1 MPQGDKRGATY
12 EFYDWNYD
20 GEWRGDYL
28 TNGLGSLTDGNLG
41 PRDYKLGYYAK
52 SKTLC
57 VLQTQCWIM
66 LLPTFYFMK
75 GFFLSCNH
83 ISLFSDRGWVGW
95 KNEKKEFVEIIFEFE
110 TIQEFYSIELYC
122 NNQFTREISVF
133 KELRAF
139 FSIGGD
145 IYSSDAVSYTPM
157 TDEIFEEPR
166 NITAK
171 LHRRVGRYVKIHLYF
186 GSKWLLISEVSF
198 DSSQARGNYSVEVK
212 EGEVRDV
219 QVETQQEELGERE
232 KVDTVRNSGEES
244 SHMPVIVGA
253 LATVIILLAAIIFF
267 IVSRARGRKLTASGC
282 PALPSEKIALNCND
296 TLQFSYDPLTLTG
309 PGSDSGNSGSNGS
322 RSDRSRKVPFL
333 DNNFNNSGPLFGS
346 PRSPRQMSGSRHGS
360 LHASPVIKR
369 STPQSTPRLGATPK
383 RRIINNP
390 MSEGPLYMEPYQV
403 MRYSPYV
410 KYGPSGLSFSKETAI
425 LSDTSFGDYAVPMPA
440 PTSSERLSNQRRR
453 YSDSDTSLDQGSDYV
468 FLQVSYITAS
478 ALADKKFP
486 LSISP

>member
-1 MPQGDKRGATY
+1 M
-12 EFYDWNYD
+12 
-20 GEWRGDYL
+20 
-28 TNGLGSLTDGNLG
+28 
-41 PRDYKLGYYAK
+41 
-52 SKTLC
+52 
-57 VLQTQCWIM
+57 
-66 LLPTFYFMK
+66 LPTFYFMK

-110 TIQEFYSIELYC
+110 TIQEFHSIELYC

-171 LHRRVGRYVKIHLYF
+171 LHRRVGRFVKIHLYF
-186 GSKWLLISEVSF
+186 GSKWLLVSEVSF
-198 DSSQARGNYSVEVK
+198 DSSEARGNYSVEVK

-219 QVETQQEELGERE
+219 KRGQQQDGMKETE
-232 KVDTVRNSGEES
+232 KVDTVRNSGEET

-267 IVSRARGRKLTASGC
+267 IVSRARGRKMSAGGC

-322 RSDRSRKVPFL
+322 RSDRSRKVPFI

-440 PTSSERLSNQRRR
+440 PTSSERHNSNQRRR

-468 FLQVSYITAS
+468 FLQVSNKTALLS
-478 ALADKKFP
+478 LSSADKKFP
-486 LSISP
+486 LPISP

>member
-1 MPQGDKRGATY
+1 
-12 EFYDWNYD
+12 
-20 GEWRGDYL
+20 
-28 TNGLGSLTDGNLG
+28 
-41 PRDYKLGYYAK
+41 
-52 SKTLC
+52 
-57 VLQTQCWIM
+57 M
-66 LLPTFYFMK
+66 LFK
-75 GFFLSCNH
+75 KIFLCNH

-171 LHRRVGRYVKIHLYF
+171 LHRRVGRYVKIQLYF
-186 GSKWLLISEVSF
+186 SSKWLLISEVSF
-198 DSSQARGNYSVEVK
+198 DSSNARGNYSVEVK
-212 EGEVRDV
+212 EGEVRDAK
-219 QVETQQEELGERE
+219 VEQQQETIRKSE
-232 KVDTVRNSGEES
+232 KVNTVKNSGEAA

-253 LATVIILLAAIIFF
+253 LATVIILLAGIIFF
-267 IVSRARGRKLTASGC
+267 IVSRARGRKLSAGGC
-282 PALPSEKIALNCND
+282 PALPSEKVALNCND
-296 TLQFSYDPLTLTG
+296 TLQFSYDPLTLVGT
-309 PGSDSGNSGSNGS
+309 GSDSGNSGSNGS
-322 RSDRSRKVPFL
+322 RSDRSRKGPFI
-333 DNNFNNSGPLFGS
+333 DNNFNSSVFGS
-346 PRSPRQMSGSRHGS
+346 PRSPRQVGGSRQGS

-390 MSEGPLYMEPYQV
+390 MAEGPLYMEPYQV
-403 MRYSPYV
+403 MRSSPYV

-440 PTSSERLSNQRRR
+440 PASDSRTQPRK

-468 FLQVSYITAS
+468 FLQVSHIELSGGRSLTPY
-478 ALADKKFP
+478 KKFP
-486 LSISP
+486 LSISL